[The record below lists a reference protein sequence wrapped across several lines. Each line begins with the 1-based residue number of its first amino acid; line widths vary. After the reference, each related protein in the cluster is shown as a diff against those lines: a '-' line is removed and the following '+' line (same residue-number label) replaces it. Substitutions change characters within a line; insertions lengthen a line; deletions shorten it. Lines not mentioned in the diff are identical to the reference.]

1 MSLLARRLSVGAE
14 FTPLPAGD
22 FDYPSPV
29 RDRAITELNGASS
42 PGTIDYP
49 ASVSAGDRL
58 ILWLAGDTAQTFGV
72 SGWTELDQVSGTDS
86 FGLFWKTADGTEGG
100 TTFSVTFTTNSR
112 DISAIVW
119 AVPSTG
125 DVEATAIQTGTGTSI
140 TLPDLTPAA
149 GEDQYLWLVL
159 LGFNGA
165 PGLVSDWGEGVGGWF
180 FSAAPGSSVSAD
192 VGEFVLTAASDGLST
207 VTLAGSVFNGAAIAA
222 VPVVTADVSEYPRP
236 VGIAES
242 IWSSL
247 ASSQAMNLPSGIV
260 SGEVLVAEVS
270 VGSDRTPTITGWD
283 TVATDN
289 QSTFIRTRI
298 FKKVADGGEGAT
310 VTVNLDGTAKGSA
323 ICRRIENVDATKIE
337 AATAAALEAAITF
350 PTLTPASGSAKILW
364 IVGAG
369 ILEGRRPFF
378 WPLGIFDS
386 PAWIRLVSQ
395 NTDETASYSQA
406 VFAEASSLS
415 PAAGEIVNSRK
426 VAYVIAIYP

>member
-1 MSLLARRLSVGAE
+1 VSLLARRLSVGAE
-14 FTPLPAGD
+14 FTPLPGGD
-22 FDYPSPV
+22 FDFPSPV

-42 PGTIDYP
+42 PGTINYP

-72 SGWTELDQVSGTDS
+72 SDWTELDQVSGTDS

-119 AVPSTG
+119 AVPSVG
-125 DVEATAIQTGTGTSI
+125 DVEATAIQTGTGASI

-159 LGFNGA
+159 VGFNGGA
-165 PGLVSDWGEGVGGWF
+165 NLVTEWPDGVGGWF
-180 FSAAPGSSVSAD
+180 HSAAPGSSVSANA
-192 VGEFVLTAASDGLST
+192 GEFVLTAASDGLST
-207 VTLAGSVFNGAAIAA
+207 VTLTGSVFNGAAIAA

-236 VGIAES
+236 VGVAES
-242 IWSSL
+242 VWGTL
-247 ASSQAMNLPSGIV
+247 ASTQTMNLPSGIV
-260 SGEVLVAEVS
+260 SGDILVAEVS

-298 FKKVADGGEGAT
+298 FKKVADGGEGST
-310 VTVNLDGTAKGSA
+310 VTVDLDGTAKGSA
-323 ICRRIENVDATKIE
+323 ICRRIENADATKIE

-350 PTLTPASGSAKILW
+350 PTLTPAAGSDKILW

-369 ILEGRRPFF
+369 VLESRTPFF
-378 WPLGIFDS
+378 WPLGMFES
-386 PAWIRLVSQ
+386 PAWIRGGAGT
-395 NTDETASYSQA
+395 TDTASYSQA

-426 VAYVIAIYP
+426 VAFVIAVYP